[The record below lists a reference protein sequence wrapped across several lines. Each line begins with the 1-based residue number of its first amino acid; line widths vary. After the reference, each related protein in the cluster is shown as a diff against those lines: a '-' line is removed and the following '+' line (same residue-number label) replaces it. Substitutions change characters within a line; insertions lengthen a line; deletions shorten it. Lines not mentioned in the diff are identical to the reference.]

1 VRGRLLGIATAVA
14 ALVLS
19 GTALA
24 VGPWP
29 GLARS
34 VPSADGVR
42 YVASRAHGATTVRAL
57 RGSRVVA
64 VTRVEGLFG
73 IPAVT
78 INAHA
83 GGLSPN
89 GRLLVLAEPPNY
101 EGLRSQSR
109 FALVA
114 TKPLAQ
120 RYTIV
125 LPGEFGFDAL
135 SPDGRTLFLLR
146 HGSSSD
152 LNAYEVRAYDLRA
165 KQLLRRVVVAKGES
179 ATMRGYPA
187 QRATSKSGVWVY
199 TLYSRQ
205 SGAPFIHALNTVR
218 RSAVCIDLPWRGASF
233 ADVFQAKFNLS
244 HDERT
249 LVLKWNGR
257 TVATVDTRTFRVS

>member
-1 VRGRLLGIATAVA
+1 MA
-14 ALVLS
+14 ALVLC

-34 VPSADGVR
+34 VSSADGVR

-64 VTRVEGLFG
+64 TAKVDGLFG

-78 INAHA
+78 INARA

-101 EGLRSQSR
+101 EGLRSRSQ
-109 FALVA
+109 FVLLA
-114 TKPLAQ
+114 TKPLAV
-120 RYTIV
+120 RDTIV

-152 LNAYEVRAYDLRA
+152 LNAYEVRAYDLSA
-165 KQLLRRVVVAKGES
+165 KKLLRRVIVAKGES

-187 QRATSKSGVWVY
+187 QRATSKSGTWVY

-205 SGAPFIHALNTVR
+205 RGAPFIHALNTVR
-218 RSAVCIDLPWRGASF
+218 RSAVCIDLPWHDASF
-233 ADVFQAKFNLS
+233 SDAFQARFVLS
-244 HDERT
+244 PDDRT
-249 LVLKWNGR
+249 LTVRMSSGA
-257 TVATVDTRTFRVS
+257 VATVDTRTFRVS